1 MRIVQITD
9 THISHLGGVTSEN
22 FAILA
27 DFVNTEL
34 RPDLV
39 VNTGDV
45 SILTPDSHEDRAAAK
60 KLHEAF
66 EAPVRILP
74 GNHDLGEAGDHPWM
88 GLSVTSDRL
97 KAFIETYGADRFVDL
112 STEGWAIVG
121 IDSEILSSGLA
132 EEEEQWHWLDEIAG
146 QAEGRS
152 VLLFLHKPLWSP
164 APGYTEHTLA
174 IAEVDRDRLLATF
187 ASSTLR
193 AVGSGHLHCFR
204 SGYEGDILT
213 VWGASSA
220 FVVRSKDFQFGL
232 SQLGVVEYRIEGDTI
247 EAYFRSVPTLS
258 EEEPYDMPEFI
269 ATMAQIEAAAGA
281 A

>member
-9 THISHLGGVTSEN
+9 THISHLGGVTTEN
-22 FAILA
+22 FGILA
-27 DFVNTEL
+27 DFVNTTL

-45 SILTPDSHEDRAAAK
+45 SILTPDSLEDRAAAL

-74 GNHDLGEAGDHPWM
+74 GNHDLGEAGGHPWM

-97 KAFIETYGADRFVDL
+97 KGFIDTYGADRFVDL
-112 STEGWAIVG
+112 GTEGWAIVG
-121 IDSEILSSGLA
+121 IDSEILSSGLP
-132 EEEEQWHWLDEIAG
+132 EEEEQWQWLEGIAG

-164 APGYTEHTLA
+164 VPGYTEHALA
-174 IAEVDRDRLLATF
+174 IEEADRDRLLTIF
-187 ASSTLR
+187 SSSTLR

-204 SGYEGDILT
+204 SGYEGDVLT

-232 SQLGVVEYRIEGDTI
+232 NQLGVVEYRIEGDTI
-247 EAYFRSVPTLS
+247 EAYFRSVPTLR
-258 EEEPYDMPEFI
+258 EEEPYAMPEFI
-269 ATMAQIEAAAGA
+269 STMAQIEAANA
-281 A
+281 AV